1 MYVIRC
7 FSFFSIICIKSFYN
21 LRVQRYNRFASEVLF
36 FYICHY
42 LKSDKYKNHNKPN
55 QKKKLLLI
63 TMKKYRL
70 LLIAA
75 FTLFLSCSESKEP
88 DKDISIVPCKLE
100 ENAKLKFSDFV
111 KSIELTPLET
121 NKGCLINTIGK
132 IIKYKDYYYIGSAST
147 RIEKIFVFTEDGKFL
162 YQLDKRGS
170 GPDEY
175 IAIGDFDVIKDFQVA
190 ITSNDNQSMYTYD
203 LVSDSCVFRK
213 KLDIYPQNILF
224 KDGYFYVLN
233 GGTAF
238 HPGDDFLVYKYNQEG
253 EIVDYLFKGD
263 ELVEKVTSCTTSLKS
278 LSAYKGDLLFTYPY
292 SDTIYRLTNGQFVP
306 AYLINIGDRRIPI
319 NEFKNANGIL
329 EIDKIIKEKQGI
341 DNMLYYSFGNPI
353 SVFTFMDY
361 KYDGYISFYNHE
373 TNQSLSA
380 TYLMDD
386 LLFKGN
392 RINLKAWKLP
402 KLYENG
408 ILYYIAEPT
417 ELIEAMNDY
426 KDRINTEEWNSFCN
440 EHPDIVEKIHQMKED
455 DNPVLV
461 KLLLKS

>member
-1 MYVIRC
+1 M
-7 FSFFSIICIKSFYN
+7 
-21 LRVQRYNRFASEVLF
+21 RVQRYNRFASEVLF

-132 IIKYKDYYYIGSAST
+132 IIKYKDFYYIGSAST

-162 YQLDKRGS
+162 YQLDKRGP

-175 IAIGDFDVIKDFQVA
+175 IAIEDFDVIKDFQVA
-190 ITSNDNQSMYTYD
+190 ITSNDNQSMYMYD
-203 LVSDSCVFRK
+203 LASDSCVFRK

-224 KDGYFYVLN
+224 KDGYFYLLR

-238 HPGDDFLVYKYNQEG
+238 LSGDDYLVYKYNQEG
-253 EIVDYLFKGD
+253 EVVDHLFKGD
-263 ELVEKVTSCTTSLKS
+263 ELTRKIMTYTSSVRP
-278 LSAYKGDLLFTYPY
+278 LLTYNGYLFFTHPY
-292 SDTIYRLTNGQFVP
+292 SDKIYRLTNKQFVP
-306 AYLINIGDRRIPI
+306 AYLIDIGDRRIPI
-319 NEFKNANGIL
+319 NEFKNAN
-329 EIDKIIKEKQGI
+329 EIFEMHQIVKKKQGI
-341 DNMLYYSFGNPI
+341 DNMLYYSLGNPI

-361 KYDGYISFYNHE
+361 KYDGYVTLYNHK
-373 TNQSLSA
+373 TNQSKTA
-380 TYLMDD
+380 TYWVDD

-392 RINLKAWKLP
+392 RMDLKAWKLP

-408 ILYYIAEPT
+408 ILYYIVEPT

-426 KDRINTEEWNSFCN
+426 KDRISTEEWNSFCN

>member
-1 MYVIRC
+1 M
-7 FSFFSIICIKSFYN
+7 
-21 LRVQRYNRFASEVLF
+21 RVQRYNRFASEVLF

-132 IIKYKDYYYIGSAST
+132 IIKYKDFYYIGSAST

-162 YQLDKRGS
+162 YQLDKRGP

-175 IAIGDFDVIKDFQVA
+175 IAIEDFDVIKDFQVA
-190 ITSNDNQSMYTYD
+190 ITSNDNQSMYMYD
-203 LVSDSCVFRK
+203 LASDSCVFRK

-224 KDGYFYVLN
+224 KDGYFYLLR

-238 HPGDDFLVYKYNQEG
+238 LSGDDYLVYKYNQEG
-253 EIVDYLFKGD
+253 EVVDHLFKGD
-263 ELVEKVTSCTTSLKS
+263 ELTRKIMTYTSSVRP
-278 LSAYKGDLLFTYPY
+278 LLTYNGYLFFTHPY
-292 SDTIYRLTNGQFVP
+292 SDKIYRLTNKHFGP
-306 AYLINIGDRRIPI
+306 AYLIDIGDRRIPI
-319 NEFKNANGIL
+319 NEFKNAN
-329 EIDKIIKEKQGI
+329 EIFEMHQIVKKKQGI
-341 DNMLYYSFGNPI
+341 DNMLYYSLGNPI

-361 KYDGYISFYNHE
+361 KYDGYVTLYNHK
-373 TNQSLSA
+373 TNQSKTA
-380 TYLMDD
+380 TYWVDD

-392 RINLKAWKLP
+392 RMDLKAWKLP

-408 ILYYIAEPT
+408 TLYYIAEPT

>member
-36 FYICHY
+36 FYICQY

-70 LLIAA
+70 LLTAA
-75 FTLFLSCSESKEP
+75 FALFLSCSESKKP
-88 DKDISIVPCKLE
+88 DKNISIVPCKLE

-121 NKGCLINTIGK
+121 TEGCLINTIGK

-147 RIEKIFVFTEDGKFL
+147 RIEKILVFNEDGKFL

-224 KDGYFYVLN
+224 KDGYFYIQR

-238 HPGDDFLVYKYNQEG
+238 LPNDDYLVYKYNQEG
-253 EIVDYLFKGD
+253 AIIDCLFKGD
-263 ELVEKVTSCTTSLKS
+263 ELTRKMTTYTSSVRP
-278 LSAYKGDLLFTYPY
+278 LLTYNGNLFFTYPY
-292 SDTIYRLTNGQFVP
+292 SDTIYRLTNEQFVP
-306 AYLINIGDRRIPI
+306 AYLIDIGDHRIPI

-329 EIDKIIKEKQGI
+329 EIHKIIKEKQGI
-341 DNMLYYSFGNPI
+341 IDMLYYSFGNPI

-361 KYDGYISFYNHE
+361 KDDGYITFYNHE
-373 TNQSLSA
+373 TSQSQSA

-417 ELIEAMNDY
+417 ELIEAMNEY
-426 KDRINTEEWNSFCN
+426 KDRISTEEWNSFCN

>member
-1 MYVIRC
+1 M
-7 FSFFSIICIKSFYN
+7 
-21 LRVQRYNRFASEVLF
+21 RVQRYNRFASEVLF

-121 NKGCLINTIGK
+121 TEGCLINTIGK

-224 KDGYFYVLN
+224 K
-233 GGTAF
+233 
-238 HPGDDFLVYKYNQEG
+238 
-253 EIVDYLFKGD
+253 GD

-306 AYLINIGDRRIPI
+306 AYLIDIGDRRIPI

-361 KYDGYISFYNHE
+361 KYEGYISFYNHE
-373 TNQSLSA
+373 TKQSLSA

>member
-1 MYVIRC
+1 M
-7 FSFFSIICIKSFYN
+7 
-21 LRVQRYNRFASEVLF
+21 RVQRYNRFASEVLF

-175 IAIGDFDVIKDFQVA
+175 IAIEDFDVIKDFQVA
-190 ITSNDNQSMYTYD
+190 ITSNDNQSMYMYD
-203 LVSDSCVFRK
+203 LASDSCVFRK

-224 KDGYFYVLN
+224 KDGYFYLLR

-238 HPGDDFLVYKYNQEG
+238 LSGDDYLVYKYNQEG
-253 EIVDYLFKGD
+253 EVVDHLFKGD
-263 ELVEKVTSCTTSLKS
+263 ELTRKIMTYTSSVRP
-278 LSAYKGDLLFTYPY
+278 LLTYNGYLFFTHPY
-292 SDTIYRLTNGQFVP
+292 SDKIYRLTNKQFVP
-306 AYLINIGDRRIPI
+306 AYLIDIGDRRIPI
-319 NEFKNANGIL
+319 NEFKNAN
-329 EIDKIIKEKQGI
+329 EIFEMHQIVKKKQGI
-341 DNMLYYSFGNPI
+341 DNMLYYSLGNPI

-361 KYDGYISFYNHE
+361 KYDGYVTLYNHK
-373 TNQSLSA
+373 TNQSKTA
-380 TYLMDD
+380 TYWVDD

-392 RINLKAWKLP
+392 RMDLKAWKLP

-408 ILYYIAEPT
+408 TLYYIAEPT